1 MFGMKK
7 RASIRTASLILTPAG
22 KDRVEN
28 MEGQG
33 VEFRILT
40 TLQERGPMTIR
51 EIDTAMTLGDVYK
64 IEYMVKSLMQRGLVT
79 AVKSQEI

>member
-1 MFGMKK
+1 MLGMRKK
-7 RASIRTASLILTPAG
+7 ANIRTASLVLTPAG

-40 TLQERGPMTIR
+40 TLQERGPMTVK

-64 IEYMVKSLMQRGLVT
+64 VEYMVKSLMQRGLVT
-79 AVKSQEI
+79 AVKSQEL